1 MLHSA
6 GRTDALK
13 LAEQSLLRGSSN
25 SSGQSNHGA
34 IMRTSEFQRSAISV
48 LRIAAVSSCLS
59 LPAFA
64 QTPSPTP
71 SPVSASPAGSS
82 LPQFFDN
89 LIGRAGALMPLL
101 QNEIEGPLL
110 PWLENLSWWLAVL
123 VIIFGFARLWR
134 ENAGAGAD
142 LFWWFGR
149 VAIIFALAGS
159 GPAIVSKLDAI
170 GQEIAWGGSGSNSS
184 VLYRFYSD
192 HRNSFEEGYRRFTK
206 GYFTVEPI

>member
-1 MLHSA
+1 
-6 GRTDALK
+6 
-13 LAEQSLLRGSSN
+13 
-25 SSGQSNHGA
+25 
-34 IMRTSEFQRSAISV
+34 MRTSKLRRSILSI
-48 LRIAAVSSCLS
+48 LRITAAIGCLS
-59 LPAFA
+59 LSALA

-71 SPVSASPAGSS
+71 SPAPTSPAGSS

-89 LIGRAGALMPLL
+89 LIGRAGALIPML
-101 QNEIEGPLL
+101 QNEIEVPLL
-110 PWLENLSWWLAVL
+110 PWLENLSWGLAVL

-170 GQEIAWGGSGSNSS
+170 GQEIA
-184 VLYRFYSD
+184 
-192 HRNSFEEGYRRFTK
+192 
-206 GYFTVEPI
+206 